1 MSAAR
6 RQTTDREN
14 MKTINV
20 ADRTGDSRRIELYFE
35 SLSDAIADVDHLH
48 REGWSRAGNWSL
60 GQILD
65 HLNITLRFSFG
76 DIPFYLPM
84 PIRPIVK
91 LVFWP
96 TIVKGKPI
104 RLRGVAPKK
113 LQPRSEPDE
122 SVVVKEFTELVQ
134 RHINPNIEFAPIH
147 PVFGRLARQDWLL
160 VQKWHVTHHVNFMLH
175 SIERTV

>member
-1 MSAAR
+1 
-6 RQTTDREN
+6 
-14 MKTINV
+14 MKTVNV
-20 ADRTGDSRRIELYFE
+20 ADRPKVSRRIELYFDC
-35 SLSDAIADVDHLH
+35 LSDAIADVDQLH

-122 SVVVKEFTELVQ
+122 SAFVQEFTELVKK
-134 RHINPNIEFAPIH
+134 HFAPNVEFAPIH

-160 VQKWHVTHHVNFMLH
+160 VQKWHVTHHLSFMVP
-175 SIERTV
+175 STERTV